1 MEHPSITYAESPT
14 ALTGSSEAEYL
25 DALHLFMDVRKA
37 VDQGLPV
44 HLEWCD
50 VNERWEVDVD
60 GVVVWSVE
68 EALER
73 TKELI

>member
-14 ALTGSSEAEYL
+14 ALTGSHEAEYL
-25 DALHLFMDVRKA
+25 DAKALERAVRAA
-37 VDQGLPV
+37 VDEGLPV
-44 HLEWCD
+44 RLEWCC

-60 GVVVWSVE
+60 GIVVWSVR

-73 TKELI
+73 TGGE